1 MSTQETFWDFA
12 CSCTSEIHNRIRHL
26 GSHRNVLKLFQCIN
40 PETVCALSRFNADN
54 GLYRELFNL
63 TNLGSLSIDPEGKS
77 PYKFAGSHQAV
88 QCTKINHAIGHNIST
103 VNDRLYWT
111 VEYSP
116 EVTSKSQAE
125 RFVDLS
131 RLHILVD
138 ACVP

>member
-1 MSTQETFWDFA
+1 MLTMD
-12 CSCTSEIHNRIRHL
+12 R
-26 GSHRNVLKLFQCIN
+26 
-40 PETVCALSRFNADN
+40 
-54 GLYRELFNL
+54 YRELLNF

-77 PYKFAGSHQAV
+77 PYRFAGSHQAV

-131 RLHILVD
+131 LHILVD